1 MPSGLNGTEHGR
13 GAITPTK
20 ESPPMVAIPDSWN
33 VPQIGA
39 CRHCR
44 HMRRNSTGEVL
55 LCSYVSLERC
65 ERVRGAMGACGP
77 EAKLMQP
84 TWEAVPRED
93 GRR

>member
-1 MPSGLNGTEHGR
+1 
-13 GAITPTK
+13 
-20 ESPPMVAIPDSWN
+20 
-33 VPQIGA
+33 
-39 CRHCR
+39 
-44 HMRRNSTGEVL
+44 MRRNSTGEVL